1 MYYSKALQIL
11 NFISSKVSTCVLDQS
26 DVFYDSFVT
35 VLILVTLR
43 TNILLSR
50 KRNSITLLRFML
62 LSLYIFSYIT
72 LQLRSIYVVTTRRE
86 CVYVYRPVL
95 LQLQYRVQTQSRL
108 IIVNLTTCH
117 TTSITLLY
125 CILRYSALYLPH
137 CVLM

>member
-11 NFISSKVSTCVLDQS
+11 YFISSKVSTCVLDQS

-43 TNILLSR
+43 TNKLVSR
-50 KRNSITLLRFML
+50 KRQSITLLRSVH
-62 LSLYIFSYIT
+62 LSLCIFSYIT
-72 LQLRSIYVVTTRRE
+72 LQLRSIYVVTTRVCL
-86 CVYVYRPVL
+86 CVSCCFTVVI
-95 LQLQYRVQTQSRL
+95 VQTQSRL
-108 IIVNLTTCH
+108 IIVNLT
-117 TTSITLLY
+117 ILVTLLY